1 MSEARIVSVRAG
13 RVRMHPLPEWD
24 RGERST
30 WRSAYGKDEVAGPV
44 FVGALGLD
52 GDEQAHLDVHG
63 GPQMAVLAYAQA
75 HYAHWR
81 EVPGLE
87 RMGPGGFAENLT
99 LDGPFDEASVCIGD
113 VIEAGGVVFEVSS
126 PRGPCS
132 AISRWWNEPSMVKRA
147 TEHARIG
154 WYHRVKLEG
163 LIEAGDTYR
172 LVERPQPEWTI
183 ARVFRARVRP
193 DRDAG
198 ELRALTTLPGLS
210 PEWHGHFRHLLERA

>member
-1 MSEARIVSVRAG
+1 
-13 RVRMHPLPEWD
+13 MHPLPEWD

-99 LDGPFDEASVCIGD
+99 LDGPFDE
-113 VIEAGGVVFEVSS
+113 
-126 PRGPCS
+126 
-132 AISRWWNEPSMVKRA
+132 
-147 TEHARIG
+147 
-154 WYHRVKLEG
+154 LEG